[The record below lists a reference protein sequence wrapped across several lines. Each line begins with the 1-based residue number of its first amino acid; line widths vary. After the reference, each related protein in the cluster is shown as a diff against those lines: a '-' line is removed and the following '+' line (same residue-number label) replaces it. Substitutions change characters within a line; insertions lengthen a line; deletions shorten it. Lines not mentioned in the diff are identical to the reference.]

1 MFTFI
6 KICILTLFFSTTL
19 RASNIEEEP
28 SIFSSLASYAMP
40 FLSYANATSGSGKTI
55 STAGKEALKHLEK
68 VEKEKSKNEFR
79 QQPIQTSN
87 NPRNILS
94 TKQSKVVA
102 PTNAPSKST
111 PVTSIVAAAPA
122 LNLKEKASFNSEIP
136 SGPKKIPRKRNKA
149 NKGDNN
155 PILESIKEEEPN
167 VEFSSELQLE
177 DSNGVPASE
186 ATHVPSVPKG
196 IISDLQTTTN
206 NDLNDEIGDESLSP
220 DYAERLH
227 GDAAEFYTLF
237 DEEAMKWNKIIADY
251 NKEKHVKIQT
261 LSNECTRLL
270 TEMDSEFKSALTES
284 RDDPVIQLLYKNL
297 AVEKELFA
305 QGCTEYKPINDYIE
319 KNHLLYEENMESFWY
334 FLKDIPKIDIL
345 KSSLLDIES
354 RLSLMST
361 SLLEH
366 KRTHSM
372 LDLQAKLVN
381 DIKLILQN
389 YKSKHVQYT
398 KEADILIKNFI
409 ELIKSFEKYAHGH
422 NHAILNIHPIDNN
435 SKNAYNYL
443 LAANKVVN
451 HFQTLVFESNFQLA
465 TIRQSLNSC
474 IQH

>member
-1 MFTFI
+1 
-6 KICILTLFFSTTL
+6 
-19 RASNIEEEP
+19 
-28 SIFSSLASYAMP
+28 
-40 FLSYANATSGSGKTI
+40 
-55 STAGKEALKHLEK
+55 
-68 VEKEKSKNEFR
+68 
-79 QQPIQTSN
+79 
-87 NPRNILS
+87 
-94 TKQSKVVA
+94 
-102 PTNAPSKST
+102 
-111 PVTSIVAAAPA
+111 
-122 LNLKEKASFNSEIP
+122 
-136 SGPKKIPRKRNKA
+136 
-149 NKGDNN
+149 
-155 PILESIKEEEPN
+155 
-167 VEFSSELQLE
+167 
-177 DSNGVPASE
+177 
-186 ATHVPSVPKG
+186 
-196 IISDLQTTTN
+196 
-206 NDLNDEIGDESLSP
+206 
-220 DYAERLH
+220 
-227 GDAAEFYTLF
+227 
-237 DEEAMKWNKIIADY
+237 
-251 NKEKHVKIQT
+251 
-261 LSNECTRLL
+261 
-270 TEMDSEFKSALTES
+270 
-284 RDDPVIQLLYKNL
+284 
-297 AVEKELFA
+297 
-305 QGCTEYKPINDYIE
+305 
-319 KNHLLYEENMESFWY
+319 MESFWY

-443 LAANKVVN
+443 LAANKEVN